1 MKILI
6 IAMTALILSSCSS
19 VHYNRADVLDRQN
32 NIKTLQQRLD
42 AATEAN
48 VDILAPES
56 FQKAADHLRDAY
68 KEAQKINDRNAGDK
82 TAEEGLALLEKAESI
97 ANRSRSVLTEALE
110 KRSQAKAA
118 EAHLAFKSEFV
129 NLDRELKQAGK
140 AIEAGKKIEGL
151 KENASLASSYAA
163 LELRAL
169 KVTVSDKAERAYE
182 NALKSNAQRLAPL
195 TMKDAKNEL
204 DVARKIIDLEK
215 DNYEKAEYH
224 AERARYLATRA
235 RYIAEILTGFIKEK
249 LTQEQVVLWYQD
261 QLRDIH
267 ASLPT
272 EIPFDRANRDVVSG
286 FAAELRT
293 HGSQL
298 AEQSS
303 DLERLKR
310 EVQKPKKVDT
320 FDELGSIFDEKEAE
334 VLKRDNDIIIRSY
347 GFQFPVGKAELVPGN
362 FTLLNKIV
370 SVIKKFP
377 KARIEVEG
385 HTDATGSNDL
395 NLRLSNQRSQ
405 NIADFLVKVAGI
417 EQDRVS
423 HVGLGKEKPLAS
435 NATPEG
441 RAKNRRIEVI
451 IKR

>member
-195 TMKDAKNEL
+195 PRGDARPVRHLPPRRPTSGGPRRCAGRHAGGAGRDRGRLRGPAGPRGARCLLRIGGLVRRGARPL
-204 DVARKIIDLEK
+204 DLGHRAVDHLTVGSGAAGTRGRRAALVLGRATPRDE
-215 DNYEKAEYH
+215 
-224 AERARYLATRA
+224 ERAPDHH
-235 RYIAEILTGFIKEK
+235 GG
-249 LTQEQVVLWYQD
+249 EQQAGAD
-261 QLRDIH
+261 H
-267 ASLPT
+267 
-272 EIPFDRANRDVVSG
+272 DRR
-286 FAAELRT
+286 
-293 HGSQL
+293 
-298 AEQSS
+298 
-303 DLERLKR
+303 
-310 EVQKPKKVDT
+310 
-320 FDELGSIFDEKEAE
+320 
-334 VLKRDNDIIIRSY
+334 
-347 GFQFPVGKAELVPGN
+347 
-362 FTLLNKIV
+362 
-370 SVIKKFP
+370 
-377 KARIEVEG
+377 
-385 HTDATGSNDL
+385 
-395 NLRLSNQRSQ
+395 
-405 NIADFLVKVAGI
+405 
-417 EQDRVS
+417 
-423 HVGLGKEKPLAS
+423 
-435 NATPEG
+435 
-441 RAKNRRIEVI
+441 
-451 IKR
+451 